1 MIKNEIS
8 LKRTR
13 GALDLEQFA
22 GEWIALIENKI
33 VGHNK
38 ALKVL
43 MRTVKN
49 RSLKKKP
56 SVLLVPR
63 KEEGPYILIL

>member
-1 MIKNEIS
+1 MKNKIL
-8 LKRTR
+8 LKGKRE
-13 GALDLEQFA
+13 ALDLEQFA

-43 MRTVKN
+43 MRTISN
-49 RSLKKKP
+49 RSLKKRP